1 MGVSCKC
8 SLKPIHWYRS
18 FLPFFLDGSPFWRA
32 KSCHVSRL
40 CWSISCAALCWHVSI
55 SKARWGV
62 PNGAP
67 MESGWSSLS
76 GISHGKWHGEVVNT
90 VSQLDCIDSWTCKA
104 MILFQCTPNN
114 VVTKSN
120 NKPSPKSHVRYK
132 YMFNILVHQ
141 SRSVWEQLVMIF
153 LEPTFPKTN
162 IMNTR
167 RKNYGKNTKY
177 RNTRE

>member
-1 MGVSCKC
+1 MGFSCKC

-18 FLPFFLDGSPFWRA
+18 FHFPWWITLLARVD
-32 KSCHVSRL
+32 CHVSRR

-104 MILFQCTPNN
+104 MILFQCVPNN

-120 NKPSPKSHVRYK
+120 NQPSPKSHVRYK
-132 YMFNILVHQ
+132 YMFNILFHQ
-141 SRSVWEQLVMIF
+141 SRSVWERLVMIF
-153 LEPTFPKTN
+153 WSPHF
-162 IMNTR
+162 R
-167 RKNYGKNTKY
+167 RQTLWTQEEKNYGKNTKY